1 MPTVSIII
9 PIYNAEKYLH
19 ECLESIRVQSYNDF
33 EVILVDDG
41 STDKSAS
48 ICNAFVEIDKR
59 FHYYHKTNGG
69 VSSARNAGL
78 EKASG
83 DWIAFIDA
91 DDWVSPNYLQTILE
105 YLPMADI
112 TFFGE
117 KTMSD
122 NEEIGTTVLSDK
134 YCTDRQLIENTIY
147 ELKCGKHGDVFGWTW
162 DKLLRAE
169 IIRNNNIRFPED
181 VSFREDE
188 IFTLEY
194 CRYIKSI
201 RTISNVLY
209 FYRVTPDGLTKKG
222 LQKSD
227 LLPSSILLEE
237 NLNYYISPA
246 LKEHILK
253 SITDYRAMDIYASPI
268 SQLLDKLRD
277 FQNLAER
284 QPQPG
289 IECKINHL
297 TQYLKK
303 SFWLGYL
310 YCLIRKL

>member
-9 PIYNAEKYLH
+9 PIFNAETYLQ
-19 ECLESIRVQSYNDF
+19 ECLESIRIQSYKDF

-41 STDKSAS
+41 STDNSAP
-48 ICNAFVEIDKR
+48 ICRSFVENDKR
-59 FHYYHKTNGG
+59 FLYYYKTNGG

-83 DWIAFIDA
+83 DWIAFTDA
-91 DDWVSPNYLQTILE
+91 DDWVSPNYLQTILG
-105 YLPMADI
+105 YSPMADI

-122 NEEIGTTVLSDK
+122 NKEIGNTVLADR
-134 YCTDRQLIENTIY
+134 YCTDRESIENVIY
-147 ELKCGKHGDVFGWTW
+147 ELKCGKYGDVFGWTW
-162 DKLLRAE
+162 DKVFNAN
-169 IIRNNNIRFPED
+169 IIKKNTIRFSEK

-201 RTISNVLY
+201 RTISDVLY

-222 LQKSD
+222 LQHSD
-227 LLPSSILLEE
+227 LLPSSLLLEE
-237 NLNYYISPA
+237 SMDYYINPA

-253 SITDYRAMDIYASPI
+253 SVTDYRAMDIYASPI
-268 SQLLDKLRD
+268 SQLSDKLHD
-277 FQNLAER
+277 YQKLVER
-284 QPQPG
+284 HPQPG
-289 IECKINHL
+289 IECRVNHL
-297 TQYLKK
+297 TQYLNN
-303 SFWLGYL
+303 SFWMGYF
-310 YCLIRKL
+310 YCLVRKL